1 MVGTGALNM
10 AVCGSSLKG

>member
-10 AVCGSSLKG
+10 AVCASSLKG